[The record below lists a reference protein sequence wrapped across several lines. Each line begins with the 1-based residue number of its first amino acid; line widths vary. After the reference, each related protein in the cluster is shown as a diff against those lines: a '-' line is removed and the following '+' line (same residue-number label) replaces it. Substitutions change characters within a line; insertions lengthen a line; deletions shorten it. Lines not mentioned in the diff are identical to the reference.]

1 MAEITVTAADGGK
14 FSAYVA
20 TPKSGKGPAVV
31 VIQEIFGVNTVMR
44 QTSDAFA
51 AAGYTAICP
60 DLFWRIKPG
69 IQLDDKTQM
78 DEALKLL
85 QQMDQDKAIED
96 IKATLATVRQ
106 HPACTGKAGA
116 VGYCLGGRLA
126 FMTATRT
133 DADCAVSYYGV
144 MLDSL
149 LGEAGKIRN
158 PLLMHIAEKDGFV
171 PPPVQ
176 AKIKDGLKGNSH
188 VTTHSYPNV
197 DHAFARIGG
206 NHFDKAAA
214 ELANGRT
221 AAFLKSNLGL

>member
-1 MAEITVTAADGGK
+1 MAEITVQAADGGS

-20 TPKSGKGPAVV
+20 APKSGKGPGLV
-31 VIQEIFGVNTVMR
+31 VIQEIFGVNSVMR
-44 QTSDAFA
+44 QMTDAYA
-51 AAGYTAICP
+51 ALGYTAICP
-60 DLFWRIKPG
+60 DLFWRLKPG

-78 DEALKLL
+78 DEALGYLGK
-85 QQMDQDKAIED
+85 MDQDKGIED
-96 IKATLATVRQ
+96 IKATLAAVRK
-106 HPACTGKAGA
+106 HPSSTGKAGA

-133 DADCAVSYYGV
+133 DTDCAVSYYGV
-144 MLDSL
+144 MLDSM
-149 LGEAGKIRN
+149 LGEAGKISH
-158 PLLMHIAEKDGFV
+158 PVLMHMAEKDGYV

-188 VTTHSYPNV
+188 VTIHSYPNV

-206 NHFDKAAA
+206 THFDKAAA

-221 AAFLKSNLGL
+221 AAFLKTNLGL

>member
-1 MAEITVTAADGGK
+1 MAEITVQAADGGS

-31 VIQEIFGVNTVMR
+31 VIQEIFGINTVMR
-44 QTSDAFA
+44 ETSDVFA

-60 DLFWRIKPG
+60 DLFWRLKPG

-85 QQMDQDKAIED
+85 QQMNQDKAVED
-96 IKATLATVRQ
+96 IKATLGAARK
-106 HPACTGKAGA
+106 HPASTGKAGA
-116 VGYCLGGRLA
+116 IGYCLGGRLA
-126 FMTATRT
+126 FMTAART
-133 DADCAVSYYGV
+133 DTDCAVSYYGI
-144 MLDSL
+144 MLDAL
-149 LGEAGKIRN
+149 LGEAGNIKH

-176 AKIKDGLKGNSH
+176 AKVKDGLKGNSH
-188 VTTHSYPNV
+188 VTIHSYPNV

>member
-1 MAEITVTAADGGK
+1 MAEITVKAADGGQ

-20 TPKSGKGPAVV
+20 APKSGKGPGVV
-31 VIQEIFGVNTVMR
+31 IIQEIFGVNSVMR
-44 QTSDAFA
+44 QTADAYA
-51 AAGYTAICP
+51 AQGYTAICP
-60 DLFWRIKPG
+60 DLFWRLKPG

-78 DEALKLL
+78 NEALELL
-85 QQMDQDKAIED
+85 GKVDQDKAVDD
-96 IKATLATVRQ
+96 IKATLGALRS

-126 FMTATRT
+126 YMTAART
-133 DADCAVSYYGV
+133 DSDCSVGYYGI

-149 LGEAGKIRN
+149 LGEAANIKK
-158 PLLMHIAEKDGFV
+158 PLMLHIAEKDGFV

-176 AKIKDGLKGNSH
+176 AKVKDGLKSNNH
-188 VTTHSYPNV
+188 VTIHSYANV

-206 NHFDKAAA
+206 SHFDQTAA

-221 AAFLKSNLGL
+221 AAFFKANLGA

>member
-1 MAEITVTAADGGK
+1 MADITIKAQDGGE

-20 TPKSGKGPAVV
+20 TPKSGKGPGLV
-31 VIQEIFGVNTVMR
+31 VIQEIFGVNGVMR
-44 QTSDAFA
+44 QTADAYA
-51 AAGYTAICP
+51 ALGYVAICP

-78 DEALKLL
+78 NEALELLGKL
-85 QQMDQDKAIED
+85 DQDKSIQD
-96 IKATLATVRQ
+96 IQATLDAARK
-106 HPACTGKAGA
+106 HPASTGKAGA

-126 FMTATRT
+126 FLTATRT
-133 DADCAVSYYGV
+133 DTDCAVSYYGV

-149 LGEAGKIRN
+149 MGEAGNIKK
-158 PLLMHIAEKDGFV
+158 PVLMHIAEKDGFV

-176 AKIKDGLKGNSH
+176 AKIKDGVKGNSL
-188 VTTHSYPNV
+188 VTVHSYPNV

-214 ELANGRT
+214 ELADGRT
-221 AAFLKSNLGL
+221 AAFLKANLG

>member
-1 MAEITVTAADGGK
+1 MAELTIKAADGGA

-20 TPKSGKGPAVV
+20 TPASGKGPGVL
-31 VIQEIFGVNTVMR
+31 VIQEIFGVNAVMR
-44 QTSDAFA
+44 QTADAYA
-51 AAGYTAICP
+51 AQGYTAVCP
-60 DLFWRIKPG
+60 DLFWRLKPG

-85 QQMDQDKAIED
+85 GQMDQDKGIED
-96 IKATLATVRQ
+96 IKSTLAVLRA

-126 FMTATRT
+126 YMTAART
-133 DADCAVSYYGV
+133 DTDCAVSYYGV

-149 LGEAGKIRN
+149 MGEAGNIKK
-158 PLLMHIAEKDGFV
+158 PLMMHIAEKDGFV

-188 VTTHSYPNV
+188 VTIHSYPNV

-221 AAFLKSNLGL
+221 AAFFKANLAS